1 MVSLSNKSFVGKKK
15 KQEMDPLKP
24 NIPLR
29 VLLVLTFIGTTVVGG
44 YYPYAFFKQL
54 EKDKALQEYD
64 AVVKQAEV
72 SFQEGMTNKVET
84 LRTVDT
90 IMRSTCPLASTWPN
104 CSVTPEIF
112 DTLSDSMQV
121 VGGMSAVGTMPL
133 LSTSNQK
140 EIYEFEHYAS
150 QVYLDAGISSFGLWT
165 YPNSSVRGIVSYTPE
180 LGIFHDLEGNPDSPN
195 DYLTPVMHL
204 TGISY
209 DDFAALF
216 VMFNVNYEAARMDAI
231 DDAINCFNEATSA
244 NNSTED
250 CYRISD
256 IVAPQASTE
265 IALSALTVYPQS
277 IEGELKGLSF
287 VTHYWSTVI
296 ASSIASYVSGMVV
309 VLSTNTRVF
318 TYFVENGETGDALEG
333 DLHDPDEDH
342 TRHFFIVN
350 IQGKGDVEYMIE
362 FYASKS
368 YYEAFEDNRAVYACV
383 TGVSISVITA
393 FLFFLYDLF
402 LSRSAREQAVIIAT
416 KRAFVRYIS
425 HEIRTP
431 LNTVNIG
438 LKVLMQELVRIPA
451 FVASIS
457 STEGDSRVDEVQLEE
472 KQKELLDLVM
482 EIEESSGT
490 AVNILNDLINYDKI
504 SMNNMMLELELLDGL
519 ALLEGTYNPF
529 LLQARQKN
537 IEMSLNINREVIMK
551 LSGGSDKVQT
561 SDSHRCDI
569 RIIGDSVKLT
579 QVFRNLLS
587 NALKFTPVNGQVQV
601 KGVLITTIYALLCLK
616 KCFVLE

>member
-1 MVSLSNKSFVGKKK
+1 MSGCFSKKSCVGEEK
-15 KQEMDPLKP
+15 KQEKDPLKP

-72 SFQEGMTNKVET
+72 SFQEGMTNKIET
-84 LRTVDT
+84 LRTVNT

-112 DTLSDSMQV
+112 DTLSESMKV
-121 VGGMSAVGTMPL
+121 VGKMSSVGTAPL

-140 EIYEFEHYAS
+140 EIYEFEQYAS
-150 QVYLDAGISSFGLWT
+150 QVYLDAGISSFGLWS
-165 YPNSSVRGIVSYTPE
+165 YPNSSVRGIVSADPE
-180 LGIFHDLEGNPDSPN
+180 LGIFHDLEGSPDSPN
-195 DYLTPVMHL
+195 DYLAPVMHF
-204 TGISY
+204 TGTTFSPG
-209 DDFAALF
+209 AAASVLF
-216 VMFNVNYEAARMDAI
+216 NINYEPLRLDAI
-231 DDAINCFNEATSA
+231 GDAVDCFNEASSA

-250 CYRISD
+250 CYRITD
-256 IVAPQASTE
+256 FVVPQVQDFKIAPA
-265 IALSALTVYPQS
+265 AMTVYPQS

-287 VTHYWSTVI
+287 ATHYWSSLI
-296 ASSIASYVSGMVV
+296 ENSIASYVNGVV
-309 VLSTNTRVF
+309 AVISTNTRVF
-318 TYFVENGETGDALEG
+318 TYVVNNGDAGDPVEG
-333 DLHDPDEDH
+333 DMHDPEEDH
-342 TRHFFIVN
+342 TRHSFIAN
-350 IQGKGDVEYMIE
+350 IRGKGDVEYTVE
-362 FYASKS
+362 FYASKT
-368 YYEAFEDNRAVYACV
+368 YYSSFEDNRAIYACII
-383 TGVSISVITA
+383 GVSISVVSA
-393 FLFFLYDLF
+393 FLFFLYDFF
-402 LSRSAREQAVIIAT
+402 LSRSAREQAVILAT

-457 STEGDSRVDEVQLEE
+457 SAEGDSGVDEVQLEE

-482 EIEESSGT
+482 EIEESSDT

-504 SMNNMMLELELLDGL
+504 SMNNMMLELEVLDGF
-519 ALLEGTYNPF
+519 ALLEGTYHPF

-537 IEMSLNINREVIMK
+537 IEMSIDINRIATEENDERQIGN
-551 LSGGSDKVQT
+551 GGDNPKPSCH
-561 SDSHRCDI
+561 SI
-569 RIIGDSVKLT
+569 RVVGDAVKLT

-587 NALKFTPVNGQVQV
+587 NALKFTPSGGRIEVTGMYNRTNVQNN
-601 KGVLITTIYALLCLK
+601 L
-616 KCFVLE
+616 